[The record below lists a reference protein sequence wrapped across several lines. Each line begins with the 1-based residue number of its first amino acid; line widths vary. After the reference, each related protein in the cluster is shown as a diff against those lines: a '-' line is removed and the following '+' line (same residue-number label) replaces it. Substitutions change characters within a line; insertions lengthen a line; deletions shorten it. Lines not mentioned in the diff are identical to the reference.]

1 MGSKWWRM
9 NAVIK
14 DPELERRIVKGEN
27 GVEGLALLITLHAPI
42 RVLPSEP
49 SEPTEGRKP

>member
-27 GVEGLALLITLHAPI
+27 GVEGLELLITLHAPI